1 MRLLTEVHDSV
12 LFFVVSEV
20 MEVRPLA
27 DTFPSGRWVAALAAS
42 LMVVAMAVVL
52 SEWYVSE
59 CGTGKEDV
67 ALARESPSR
76 PGYFTAVCFPK
87 KKFLLKQCSEF
98 VIALGVLFL

>member
-1 MRLLTEVHDSV
+1 MI
-12 LFFVVSEV
+12 LFFFPVASELV
-20 MEVRPLA
+20 EVRPLA
-27 DTFPSGRWVAALAAS
+27 DTFPSGRWVAALSAL

-87 KKFLLKQCSEF
+87 KKLLKQRSKF